1 MCNNEALKSTR
12 TCSKFK
18 AVVFHSIRNKIELL
32 LIALLSVGTS
42 EKDGPKEEINS

>member
-32 LIALLSVGTS
+32 IALLSVGTS

>member
-1 MCNNEALKSTR
+1 MRLLKVQEHVANLR
-12 TCSKFK
+12 QWCF
-18 AVVFHSIRNKIELL
+18 IRNKIELL